1 MSTFLELQTDS
12 IDLLHELVNQ
22 PTYSLTKLKGYINRG
37 HYIFARKTK
46 CIEGTISI
54 TTVANQFEYYK
65 TDQPNLDN
73 LSIPYLIRYVD
84 GTETGRTLKPWP
96 GGYTNLPKEYSY
108 GDPYYYWIRNVHAA
122 SGEVSGIV
130 SRLGVR
136 IGTWPI
142 AATADKTLKIDGFV
156 RPTVL
161 TNDGDIPE
169 TQPEWHDAMVYYAVS
184 RMFGMFGHLRRA
196 WENKSLLY
204 LKMFDNLVLEANEFM
219 INQSDE
225 PIESV
230 DVYYQMD
237 GGDNY

>member
-1 MSTFLELQTDS
+1 MTFLEIQTDA
-12 IDLLHELVNQ
+12 IDLLQEIVDHPQ
-22 PTYSLTKLKGYINRG
+22 YSLTKLKGYINRG
-37 HYIFARKTK
+37 HYTFARKTK

-54 TTVANQFEYYK
+54 TTVANQFEYDK
-65 TDQPNLDN
+65 TDQSNLDN
-73 LSIPYLIRYVD
+73 LSIPYLVRYVD

-142 AATADKTLKIDGFV
+142 AGTTAKTLKIDGFV

-161 TNDGDIPE
+161 TNDVDIPE
-169 TQPEWHDAMVYYAVS
+169 TQPEWQDAMVFYAVS
-184 RMFGMFGHLRRA
+184 RMFAMFGHLNQSWQR
-196 WENKSLLY
+196 KSDFF
-204 LKMFDNLVLEANEFM
+204 MSEFERMVDDANQFM
-219 INQSDE
+219 ISQSDE
-225 PIESV
+225 PIEAV

-237 GGDNY
+237 GGDTY